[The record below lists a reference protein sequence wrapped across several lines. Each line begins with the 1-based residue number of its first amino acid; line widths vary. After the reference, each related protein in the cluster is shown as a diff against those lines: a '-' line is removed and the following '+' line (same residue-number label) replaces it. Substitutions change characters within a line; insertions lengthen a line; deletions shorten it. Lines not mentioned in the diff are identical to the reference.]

1 MWSEVSVERAERRVH
16 ELETLDDFFK
26 PTLDKGASMVHNRLN
41 TTESACE
48 VIRLILRNNPV
59 PLVIQQEIVDEGK
72 NIDQTSAGI
81 EVDKKIAEVVE
92 KYEQK
97 LKEHLAAAEQA
108 ALERDE
114 ETRKELMAEANKAK
128 QAIANLEAERAN
140 QAAEYQRFRKQLD
153 DMGEQRKRDAEANKE
168 RLISRSIVSG
178 YTHAISNN
186 TWKYPYLY
194 MDPQDSNDGKLFI
207 ICCVNHILTIMTKV
221 LYCHYFVN
229 NAQYKVWF
237 HDHFPR
243 SL

>member
-1 MWSEVSVERAERRVH
+1 MERAERRVQ
-16 ELETLDDFFK
+16 ELQTLDDFFK
-26 PTLDKGASMVHNRLN
+26 PALDKGASMVHNRLN
-41 TTESACE
+41 TIESARE
-48 VIRLILRNNPV
+48 VIRLILQNHPM

-97 LKEHLAAAEQA
+97 LKDHIEAAQQA

-128 QAIANLEAERAN
+128 AAIAKLEAERAN
-140 QAAEYQRFRKQLD
+140 QAAEYQRFRQQLA
-153 DMGEQRKRDAEANKE
+153 DMEEQRKRDAEANKE

-178 YTHAISNN
+178 YTHAVSNSN
-186 TWKYPYLY
+186 WTGGPHLY
-194 MDPQDSNDGKLFI
+194 MNPQDTSDCKLFI
-207 ICCVNHILTIMTKV
+207 TSCVNHILTVTIKG
-221 LYCHYFVN
+221 LYCSPNFVN

-237 HDHFPR
+237 LHVYFAC